1 MTYLTLEPIS
11 IVAVDDHHLI
21 REGIRN
27 NISSHK
33 NIELVGEGRSGDDVF
48 PLVEKYRP
56 DILLLDL
63 SMPQHTS
70 GEAKQF
76 QALPA
81 ISKLSEIYPETRIII
96 LSQQYL
102 PVIIEGAIE
111 RGVMGYILKS
121 DDLSLNLPSAIQ
133 TVAKGGVYFS
143 ETISTELFARHHSP
157 KADHSLTERQIE
169 ILTQIAMNPDLSY
182 VEHATFFGISEST
195 LKGHLTKAFKAL
207 GVKNVTAAI
216 IKCMQIGI
224 IARPEEI

>member
-1 MTYLTLEPIS
+1 MTQLMLEPVS
-11 IVAVDDHHLI
+11 VVAVDDHHLI

-27 NISSHK
+27 NISSQK

-48 PLVEKYRP
+48 TLVEKHKP
-56 DILLLDL
+56 DILILDL
-63 SMPQHTS
+63 SMPQRNN
-70 GEAKQF
+70 GEIGQF

-81 ISKLSEIYPETRIII
+81 ISKLSETHPETRIII

-133 TVAKGGVYFS
+133 TVAKGSVYFS
-143 ETISTELFARHHSP
+143 ETISKELFVRHHPP
-157 KADHSLTERQIE
+157 KPELSLTERQIE
-169 ILTQIAMNPDLSY
+169 ILAQIAMNPDLSY
-182 VEHATFFGISEST
+182 TEQAAYFGISEST
-195 LKGHLTKAFKAL
+195 LKGHLTKSFKAL

-224 IARPEEI
+224 IPRPENI